1 MNPTP
6 WERASFRCDKLVQR
20 NFAMGFEPWGR
31 HALAF
36 MALAAGAAAP
46 LQAQPSTP
54 PKSHAI
60 APAKSGL
67 NSAQAQARHYLV
79 LVSLDGFRWDYAQRD
94 GAAHLMAIAKAGVW
108 APEGMLPSYPALG
121 LPNRFTIVTGLYP
134 GHHELVA
141 DSFYDPERKSRF
153 SADEPK
159 EADDGSWYGGVPLW
173 SLAESR
179 GMRTAVI
186 GWPGSKATIAGF
198 RPDYSGAAGGDAATH
213 LKQIL
218 QWLRLPAA
226 ERPHF
231 IAVEI
236 SEPAL
241 AARRFGP
248 DAPET
253 KAAVQRVDD
262 FVGQVKAG
270 LDATGL
276 PVDLVVVSDRGMAKT
291 EGGWITL
298 DHFTSLTGFEIVG
311 PLLYARTE
319 QEREHVYRQLNH
331 VSSMFFVYRRK
342 DLPPELH
349 AGSNPRLGDP
359 VIMAT
364 GPYAIRPH
372 GSSGAQSDAPL
383 QGLDGLDPQAQPE
396 MKAIFLAAGPDIVP
410 GKTVAPFE
418 NVNLYSWMAHLLG
431 LKAPKSD
438 GSLNI
443 LAGTLRDDGAEPGGE
458 PTH

>member
-1 MNPTP
+1 M
-6 WERASFRCDKLVQR
+6 R
-20 NFAMGFEPWGR
+20 FEPWSR
-31 HALAF
+31 HALALV
-36 MALAAGAAAP
+36 ALAAGAAPP
-46 LQAQPSTP
+46 LQAQPSNP
-54 PKSHAI
+54 AKSHAV
-60 APAKSGL
+60 APAKGGA
-67 NSAQAQARHYLV
+67 NSAQAQAQHYLV

-94 GAAHLMAIAKAGVW
+94 GAAHLMAIAKAGAW

-134 GHHELVA
+134 GHHGLVA
-141 DSFYDPERKSRF
+141 NSFYDPERKATF
-153 SADEPK
+153 SAGDPK
-159 EADDGSWYGGVPLW
+159 VAEDGSWYGGVPLW
-173 SLAESR
+173 SLAESQ
-179 GMRTAVI
+179 GMRAAVI
-186 GWPGSKATIAGF
+186 GWPGSNAAIAGF

-231 IAVEI
+231 IAVEVP
-236 SEPAL
+236 EAAL
-241 AARRFGP
+241 AGRRFGP

-253 KAAVQRVDD
+253 KAAVLRADD
-262 FVGQVKAG
+262 FVGHLKAD
-270 LDATGL
+270 LDGMGL
-276 PVDLVVVSDRGMAKT
+276 PVDLVIVSGRGIAQT

-298 DHFTSLTGFEIVG
+298 DQFTNLAGFEIVG

-342 DLPPELH
+342 DLPPQFH
-349 AGSNPRLGDP
+349 ADSNPRLGDP

-364 GPYAIRPH
+364 GPYAVRAH
-372 GSSGAQSDAPL
+372 GSGGAQSDAPPP
-383 QGLDGLDPQAQPE
+383 GLDGLDPQTNPE

-410 GKTVAPFE
+410 GKTLAPFE

-443 LAGTLRDDGAEPGGE
+443 LAGTLRDDGAEPGAE